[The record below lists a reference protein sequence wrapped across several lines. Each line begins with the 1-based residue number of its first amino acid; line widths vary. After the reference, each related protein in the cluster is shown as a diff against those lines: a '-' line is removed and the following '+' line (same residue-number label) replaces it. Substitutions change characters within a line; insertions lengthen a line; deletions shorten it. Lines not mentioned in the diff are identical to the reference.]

1 MKKLVLIIAIAFT
14 GLTAKAQVSQEG
26 YFSVK
31 ENFIV
36 WTKIYDTVPDLEA
49 IKRNPLLEFTSE
61 EGGMIKKSR
70 PIPLTQRRLDEIS
83 GSFMISQK
91 DGRYKVEVTNVR
103 EIPSTTIEVLGVSTT
118 NSDIPIEKYKID
130 KNGQLKEFFL
140 NHMSK
145 PYDILFSSFFDPNK
159 KKEDW

>member
-1 MKKLVLIIAIAFT
+1 MKKLLFLIALAFI
-14 GLTAKAQVSQEG
+14 GLTATAQVSQEG

-49 IKRNPLLEFTSE
+49 MKKNPLLEFIAE
-61 EGGMIKKSR
+61 DRGIIKKSR
-70 PIPLTQRRLDEIS
+70 PIPLTQRRLEEIT
-83 GSFMISQK
+83 GSFTIQQK
-91 DGRYKVEVTNVR
+91 DGRYKVEVMNIR
-103 EIPSTTIEVLGVSTT
+103 QIPSFTIEFMGSSTT
-118 NSDIPIEKYKID
+118 ELDQPIEKFNLSKE
-130 KNGQLKEFFL
+130 NQFKEFFL

-145 PYDILFSSFFDPNK
+145 PYNILFSSFFDPKK

>member
-1 MKKLVLIIAIAFT
+1 MKKLVLIIAIALT
-14 GLTAKAQVSQEG
+14 GLTATAQVSQEG

-49 IKRNPLLEFTSE
+49 MKKNPLLEFIAE
-61 EGGMIKKSR
+61 DRGIIKKSR
-70 PIPLTQRRLDEIS
+70 PSPLTQRRLEEIT
-83 GSFMISQK
+83 GSFTIQQK
-91 DGRYKVEVTNVR
+91 DGRYKVEVMNIR
-103 EIPSTTIEVLGVSTT
+103 QIPSSTIEFMGSSTT
-118 NSDIPIEKYKID
+118 ELDQPIEKFNLSKE
-130 KNGQLKEFFL
+130 NQFKEFFL

-145 PYDILFSSFFDPNK
+145 PYNILFSSFFDPKK

>member
-49 IKRNPLLEFTSE
+49 IKKNPLLEFTSE

-70 PIPLTQRRLDEIS
+70 LIPLTQRRLDEIS

-118 NSDIPIEKYKID
+118 NSDIPIEKYNLD

-145 PYDILFSSFFDPNK
+145 PYDILFSSFFDPKK